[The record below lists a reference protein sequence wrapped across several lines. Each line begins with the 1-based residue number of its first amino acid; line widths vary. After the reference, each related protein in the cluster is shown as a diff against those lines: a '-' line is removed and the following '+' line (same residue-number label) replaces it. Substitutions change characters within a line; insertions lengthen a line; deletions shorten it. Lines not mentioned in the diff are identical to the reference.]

1 MELDVVYKLQAGF
14 VLNIRDLA
22 YFQTISHCPGHDGTD
37 ESGPFL
43 LDEVMS
49 LKGSVQPAEAMRESA
64 VENPSATVQ
73 DQKPTEKKTVK
84 PKWLKM

>member
-1 MELDVVYKLQAGF
+1 
-14 VLNIRDLA
+14 
-22 YFQTISHCPGHDGTD
+22 
-37 ESGPFL
+37 
-43 LDEVMS
+43 MS
-49 LKGSVQPAEAMRESA
+49 LKGLDLVAEQTGNVQPAEAMRESA